1 MNLFKLISPQ
11 ARTKLNRLKRTL
23 VEGSPKYHYDLA
35 AIAAGAQAYIDLST
49 DYPLARK
56 YQPLDTILIIN
67 NDAVGI
73 SLVFNSPASAPYI
86 IPAGV
91 IRTISRDEVGAIWNI
106 TVTNLDALAAVVVNM
121 IDFEIWKSP
130 EEATDI
136 LRREWGAH

>member
-1 MNLFKLISPQ
+1 MKLFNLLSPQ
-11 ARTKLNRLKRTL
+11 KKTQLNRLRRTL

-35 AIAAGAQAYIDLST
+35 AIVAGAQAYIDMPTL
-49 DYPLARK
+49 YPLSRK

-73 SLVFNSPASAPYI
+73 SLVFNSPQEPPFI

-91 IRTISRDEVGAIWNI
+91 IRTIGKDEVPAIWNI
-106 TVTNLDALAAVVVNM
+106 TVTNLDAAAAVTVNM

-136 LRREWGAH
+136 LRREWGQ